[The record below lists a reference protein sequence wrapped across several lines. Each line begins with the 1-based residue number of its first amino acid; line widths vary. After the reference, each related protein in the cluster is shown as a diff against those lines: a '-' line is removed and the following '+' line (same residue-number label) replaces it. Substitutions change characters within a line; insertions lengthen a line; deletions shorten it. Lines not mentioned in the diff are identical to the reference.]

1 MIKLNLEHSHADLG
15 KVQMEI
21 KQIKNVPI
29 PDFAK
34 YKQNLAEIESVTKKY
49 LHYKNLIIVGNGG
62 AINSFRGFYHSLARG
77 KTIKQIEILN
87 TVEPDYINELKA
99 KYSPSDTL
107 IVIISKSGINPT
119 AMEILFGFKEY
130 PKLAVCTEG
139 DNAWFKIVQKEK
151 WDYTTYP
158 TFQELPHLEDRHTG
172 FMASGLTPAAL
183 VGIDIVELCEGAN
196 IMYDKCAPNVP
207 IENNPALSLAA
218 TLYALDQKGFT
229 EIFCPVYSTKLY
241 GFLPGIIQ
249 MLHETACKEGKGQ
262 TIFGDLA
269 PESQHHTNQR
279 FFGGR
284 KNVLGL
290 FIHAGQDDEKSK
302 VSIPSEL
309 FELKIRTGNLKD
321 FNEIPYSKLLEFEF
335 QGTIRDAIDKNIP
348 IITLELEKATPKTVG
363 MFLALFQYV
372 SVYLAHLNKVNP
384 LGQPQV
390 ERGKD
395 ISFELVKKYSSSD
408 RYSK

>member
-1 MIKLNLEHSHADLG
+1 MLNINLNHAKSSYGGLELEKIKTIP
-15 KVQMEI
+15 V
-21 KQIKNVPI
+21 
-29 PDFAK
+29 PDFARFNADLEEINRIARK
-34 YKQNLAEIESVTKKY
+34 YA
-49 LHYKNLIIVGNGG
+49 HFKNFIIVGNGG

-77 KTIKQIEILN
+77 KVSKNVEVLN
-87 TVEPDYINELKA
+87 TVEPDYINELKV
-99 KYSPSDTL
+99 KYSPSNTL
-107 IVIISKSGINPT
+107 IVIVSKSGTNPT
-119 AMEILFGFKEY
+119 AMEILFSFREY

-139 DNAWFKIVQKEK
+139 DNALFKIVQKEK

-158 TFQELPHLEDRHTG
+158 TSQELPHLEDRHTG
-172 FMASGLTPAAL
+172 FTASGLTPAAL
-183 VGIDIVELCEGAN
+183 LGIDIVELCAGARE
-196 IMYDKCAPNVP
+196 MYDKCAPDVP

-218 TLYALDQKGFT
+218 TLYALDLKGFT

-249 MLHETACKEGKGQ
+249 LLHETVCKEGKGQ

-290 FIHAGQDDEKSK
+290 FIHARAEDEESK
-302 VSIPSEL
+302 VNIPPDL
-309 FELKIRTGNLKD
+309 FELKIRGGNLSYFD
-321 FNEIPYSKLLEFEF
+321 GLPYSKLLEFEF
-335 QGTIRDAIDKNIP
+335 QGTVRDAIDNGIP
-348 IITLELEKATPKTVG
+348 IISIELEKLSPKSVG

-372 SVYLAHLNKVNP
+372 SVYLAHLNNVNP

-395 ISFELVKKYSSSD
+395 ISFELVRKY
-408 RYSK
+408 KE

>member
-1 MIKLNLEHSHADLG
+1 MIKLNLEHSHANIE
-15 KVQMEI
+15 KVQAEI
-21 KQIKNVPI
+21 NRIKEVPI

-34 YKQNLAEIESVTKKY
+34 YKPNLAEIERVTKKY

-77 KTIKQIEILN
+77 KTTKQIEILN

-99 KYSPSDTL
+99 KYSPSNTL
-107 IVIISKSGINPT
+107 IVIVSKSGTNPT

-139 DNAWFKIVQKEK
+139 DNALFKIVQKEK

-158 TFQELPHLEDRHTG
+158 TYQELPHLEDRHTG

-183 VGIDIVELCEGAN
+183 VGIDIVELCEGAR
-196 IMYDKCAPNVP
+196 IMYDKCAPDVP

-229 EIFCPVYSTKLY
+229 EIFCPVYSTRLF

-284 KNVLGL
+284 NNVLGL
-290 FIHAGQDDEKSK
+290 FIHAGQDDDKSR

-309 FELKIRTGNLKD
+309 FELKIRGGNLKYFD
-321 FNEIPYSKLLEFEF
+321 GVPYSKLLEFEF
-335 QGTIRDAIDKNIP
+335 QGTLRDAIDNGIP
-348 IITLELEKATPKTVG
+348 TISIELEKLSPKSVG

-372 SVYLAHLNKVNP
+372 SVYLAHLNGVNP

-395 ISFELVKKYSSSD
+395 ISFELVKKYSSGD
-408 RYSK
+408 R

>member
-1 MIKLNLEHSHADLG
+1 MLKLNLEHSRADVE
-15 KVQMEI
+15 KVQAEI
-21 KQIKNVPI
+21 KRIKEVPI
-29 PDFAK
+29 PDFAR
-34 YKQNLAEIESVTKKY
+34 YRTNLVEIERVTQKY
-49 LHYKNLIIVGNGG
+49 MHYKNIIVVGNGG
-62 AINSFRGFYHSLARG
+62 AINFFRGFYHSLARG
-77 KTIKQIEILN
+77 KVSKNVEILN

-99 KYSPSDTL
+99 KYSPSNTL
-107 IVIISKSGINPT
+107 IVIVSKSGTNPT

-139 DNAWFKIVQKEK
+139 ENALFKIVQKEK

-158 TFQELPHLEDRHTG
+158 TPQELPHLEDRHTG

-207 IENNPALSLAA
+207 IENNPALCLAA
-218 TLYALDQKGFT
+218 TLYALDLKGFT

-241 GFLPGIIQ
+241 GFLPGMIQ
-249 MLHETACKEGKGQ
+249 LLHETACKEGKGQ

-284 KNVLGL
+284 KDILGL
-290 FIHAGQDDEKSK
+290 FIHAGQDDEESK

-309 FELKIRTGNLKD
+309 FELKIRGGNLKY
-321 FNEIPYSKLLEFEF
+321 FEGIPYSKLLEFEF
-335 QGTIRDAIDKNIP
+335 QGTVRDAIDKNIP
-348 IITLELEKATPKTVG
+348 IITIELEKVSPKSVG

-372 SVYLAHLNKVNP
+372 SVYLAHLNNVNP

-390 ERGKD
+390 EKGKD
-395 ISFELVKKYSSSD
+395 ISFELVKKYSLED
-408 RYSK
+408 R

>member
-1 MIKLNLEHSHADLG
+1 MIKLNLEHSRADV
-15 KVQMEI
+15 KNIQAEI
-21 KQIKNVPI
+21 MRIKELST

-34 YKQNLAEIESVTKKY
+34 YNPHLDEIKRVTKKY
-49 LHYKNLIIVGNGG
+49 LHYKNIIVVGNGG
-62 AINSFRGFYHSLARG
+62 AINFFRGFYHALARG
-77 KTIKQIEILN
+77 KTTKQIEILN

-99 KYSPSDTL
+99 KYSPSNTL
-107 IVIISKSGINPT
+107 IVIISKSGTNPT
-119 AMEILFGFKEY
+119 AMEILFAFKEY
-130 PKLAVCTEG
+130 LKLAVCTEG
-139 DNAWFKIVQKEK
+139 DNALFKIVQKEK

-158 TFQELPHLEDRHTG
+158 TYQELSHLEDRHTG

-183 VGIDIVELCEGAN
+183 VGVDIIELCEGAR

-249 MLHETACKEGKGQ
+249 MLHETACKDGKGQ

-284 KNVLGL
+284 KNILGL
-290 FIHAGQDDEKSK
+290 FIHAGQEDSESK
-302 VSIPSEL
+302 VSIPADL
-309 FELKIRTGNLKD
+309 FKLEIRGGNLKYFD
-321 FNEIPYSKLLEFEF
+321 GVPYSKLLEFEF
-335 QGTIRDAIDKNIP
+335 QGTLNDAIDKNIP
-348 IITLELEKATPKTVG
+348 IITLEMEEISPKSVG

-372 SVYLAHLNKVNP
+372 SVYLAHLNGVNP

-395 ISFELVKKYSSSD
+395 ISFELVKEYNKS
-408 RYSK
+408 